1 MPLPD
6 SCRIH
11 DVVRILRI
19 HRPSRESDLPRV
31 GDTATIV
38 FVLGDGAAYILES
51 VEADGMTRW
60 LAEFEREDLDCE
72 IVWAAP
78 NG

>member
-1 MPLPD
+1 MPFPD
-6 SCRIH
+6 SCRIY
-11 DVVRILRI
+11 DVVRILYI
-19 HRPSRESDLPRV
+19 HRPSRESVLPRV

-51 VEADGMTRW
+51 VESDGMTRW
-60 LAEFEREDLDCE
+60 LAEFERGDLDCE